1 MKLGLIS
8 LCGGEKNMPVIKSA
22 IERMKTNEIARKK
35 NASEKNRMRTA
46 VKEFE
51 KASAQGV
58 SDLDTFYRKAVAAID
73 HSKSKG
79 LIKTSSANRKKSH
92 LANIMNKLS

>member
-1 MKLGLIS
+1 
-8 LCGGEKNMPVIKSA
+8 MPVIKSA
-22 IERMKTNEIARKK
+22 IERMKTNEIARKN

-58 SDLDTFYRKAVAAID
+58 SDLDTLYRKAVAAID

-79 LIKTSSANRKKSH
+79 LIKTNSANRKKSH

>member
-1 MKLGLIS
+1 
-8 LCGGEKNMPVIKSA
+8 MPVIKSA
-22 IERMKTNEIARKK
+22 IERMKTNEIARKR

-46 VKEFE
+46 VKAFE
-51 KASAQGV
+51 NASAKGA
-58 SDLDTFYRKAVAAID
+58 SDVEALYRDAVAAID

-79 LIKTSSANRKKSH
+79 LIKTNSANRKKSH